1 MQKKSRAERRREKFR
16 GKDTKPFPDALKPF
30 LSFKHPVTGFC
41 LTFVGLLLV
50 FSFLIF
56 QTSAERL
63 VIYPFTSFIAAQ
75 AAWLL
80 TMLGMRVTASGI
92 SITGEGFS
100 VEILGNCNAIFEM
113 GLFLSAVIAFP
124 ATIKEKAVGGILGTA
139 FIYCLN
145 LLRVVLLFLVGVYAP
160 QYFEESHVY
169 VSQTLFIAVV
179 ALFWL
184 LWAGKWV
191 KGPVQ

>member
-1 MQKKSRAERRREKFR
+1 MQKKSRAERRREKLR
-16 GKDTKPFPDALKPF
+16 GKDAKPFVDKIKPF
-30 LSFKHPVTGFC
+30 LSFKHPVTRFC
-41 LTFVGLLLV
+41 LVFAGLLIA
-50 FSFLIF
+50 FSLFIF
-56 QTSAERL
+56 QKSAERF
-63 VIYPFTSFIAAQ
+63 IIHPFTGFIAAQ

-80 TMLGMRVTASGI
+80 KSLGMQVTASGI
-92 SITGEGFS
+92 TITGEGFS

-113 GLFLSAVIAFP
+113 GLYLSAVIAFP
-124 ATIKEKAVGGILGTA
+124 AMLKEKAVGGILGVI
-139 FIYCLN
+139 FIYLLN
-145 LLRVVLLFLVGVYAP
+145 LLRVVLLFLVGVYVP